1 MYFELDESYF
11 GGDMQNSWEN
21 RVSNPQFLVLLKQN
35 RGGSSLLLQK
45 IVQTQNVGD
54 LKLMR
59 ATSVFAKNGDEKL
72 HL

>member
-1 MYFELDESYF
+1 M
-11 GGDMQNSWEN
+11 
-21 RVSNPQFLVLLKQN
+21 
-35 RGGSSLLLQK
+35 SSLLLQK